1 MIIKSVRI
9 HNILSIEDAF
19 IEFDE
24 NGLMLVEGWNHD
36 VGRANGAGKTAIF
49 NAISFAL
56 FDKLPRKVTATEI
69 VRRGYKSGFVEVC
82 LLSRGSS
89 FEVKRSRPKGVGFR
103 KDQQVVDCTQAEWE
117 STLGLNYNQFILSMY
132 AAQGGS
138 VRFLSINDSEK
149 KQFLLQLLNL
159 EEFSSC
165 RLVADNKVKALESQL
180 AAVQSKKENLES
192 KIDAYQESLI
202 DENVY
207 HYHIDLCNKAIV
219 ELAAV
224 LVEAQSVP
232 RPDLSKYSKLEDDI
246 ASKRSV
252 FTTTKARREMLHERY
267 RKLASGNTVGNGLFM
282 DACRLCG
289 GKLDNTHAKAAHEK
303 ELAERDTEL
312 AEIKRTIDDYDS
324 TLAGENRVAELSK
337 QIRERKASEGADY
350 ESAKARA
357 ADVSTKIALKNR
369 ELKEL
374 TSKLQSNTELWT
386 KIKELAAEREKLNIL
401 RQTLLREVELFKTI
415 VSLYSPTGAQAYI
428 LDHVIDSFNERVSD
442 YVGFLWS
449 NMTYQLK
456 SYKETV
462 KGDVTAKF
470 SEHLMMD
477 GRPVSIGSLSGGENR
492 ALSLCVD
499 FALVDIMERQFG
511 IAMSPIIL
519 DEPFDGLDGAG
530 REFIIELLEKF
541 SADRQVVVIDHASE
555 VKSMFSKVINVE
567 KRNGVSTVSLQP

>member
-19 IEFDE
+19 VEFDE
-24 NGLMLVEGWNHD
+24 SGLMLIEGWNYD

-69 VRRGYKSGFVEVC
+69 VRRGHKNGYVEVC
-82 LLSRGSS
+82 LSARGASYT
-89 FEVKRSRPKGVGFR
+89 VNRSRPKGVGFT
-103 KDQQVVDCTQAEWE
+103 KGGLKLEITQSEWE
-117 STLGLNYNQFILSMY
+117 ATLGLNYNQFILSMY

-165 RLVADNKVKALESQL
+165 RLVADSKVKNLEGQL
-180 AAVQSKKENLES
+180 VAVQSKVDNIDS
-192 KIDAYQESLI
+192 KMDAYQESLI

-207 HYHIDLCNKAIV
+207 NHHIDLCNRSIV
-219 ELAAV
+219 EMTGL
-224 LVEAQSVP
+224 LIEAQQVS
-232 RPDLSKYSKLEDDI
+232 RPDLSRYAKLEED
-246 ASKRSV
+246 ANAKRIQ
-252 FTTTKARREMLHERY
+252 FARTRARREALAESFK
-267 RKLASGNTVGNGLFM
+267 KLSKAISDSSEDVASCPT
-282 DACRLCG
+282 CG
-289 GKLDNTHAKAAHEK
+289 SVIDTTHAKATREK
-303 ELAERDTEL
+303 EVAKLSVERAEV
-312 AEIKRTIDDYDS
+312 KRAIDDCDVI
-324 TLAGENRVAELSK
+324 LRGEEAVGRISR

-350 ESAKARA
+350 ESARARTS
-357 ADVSTKIALKNR
+357 DISTKIALKNR

-374 TSKLQSNTELWT
+374 SSKLQSNAELWA
-386 KIKELAAEREKLNIL
+386 KLRDLGVEREKTT
-401 RQTLLREVELFKTI
+401 TLKSVLLKEVELFKTI
-415 VSLYSPTGAQAYI
+415 ASLYSPTGAQAYI
-428 LDHVIDSFNERVSD
+428 LDHVIDSFNERVSE
-442 YVGFLWS
+442 YVSFLWS

-477 GRPVSIGSLSGGENR
+477 GRPVSIGSLSGGEFR

-499 FALVDIMERQFG
+499 FALVDVMERQFG

-530 REFIIELLEKF
+530 REFIMELLEKF
-541 SADRQVVVIDHASE
+541 SSDRQVVVIDHTSE
-555 VKSMFSKVINVE
+555 VKSMFSKVLTVE
-567 KRNGVSTVSLQP
+567 KRNGVSTVSLQA

>member
-9 HNILSIEDAF
+9 QNILSIEDAF

-24 NGLMLVEGWNHD
+24 NGLMLVEGWNYD

-69 VRRGYKSGFVEVC
+69 VRRGHKSGFVEVH
-82 LLSRGSS
+82 LSARGSS
-89 FEVKRSRPKGVGFR
+89 YEVKRSRPKGVGF
-103 KDQQVVDCTQAEWE
+103 KKGGLSVEITQTEWE
-117 STLGLNYNQFILSMY
+117 SILGLNYSQFILSMY

-180 AAVQSKKENLES
+180 VAAQSKMDNLES

-207 HYHIDLCNKAIV
+207 HYHINECNKAIL
-219 ELAAV
+219 EMTAL
-224 LVEAQSVP
+224 LVDAQQVP
-232 RPDLSKYSKLEDDI
+232 RPDLSKYAKLEED
-246 ASKRSV
+246 ANAKRIE
-252 FTTTKARREMLHERY
+252 FAKARTRRDTLAETFK
-267 RKLASGNTVGNGLFM
+267 KLSRAISDSPEDMASCPTCGNVIDT
-282 DACRLCG
+282 
-289 GKLDNTHAKAAHEK
+289 THIKAAREK
-303 ELAERDTEL
+303 ELGRLTAER
-312 AEIKRTIDDYDS
+312 AEAKRAIDDCDVV
-324 TLAGENRVAELSK
+324 LAGEDGVERVSR
-337 QIRERKASEGADY
+337 QIRERKANESVDY
-350 ESAKARA
+350 ESARSRSN
-357 ADVSTKIALKNR
+357 DLNTKIALRQR

-374 TSKLQSNTELWT
+374 SSKLQSNAELWV
-386 KIKELAAEREKLNIL
+386 KIKDLAVDREKTQLL
-401 RQTLLREVELFKTI
+401 KTVLLREVELYKTI

-428 LDHVIDSFNERVSD
+428 LDHVIDSFNERVGE

-477 GRPVSIGSLSGGENR
+477 GRPVSIGSLSGGEFR

-499 FALVDIMERQFG
+499 FALVDVMERQFG
-511 IAMSPIIL
+511 ISMSPIIL
-519 DEPFDGLDGAG
+519 DEPFDGLDNAG
-530 REFIIELLEKF
+530 REFIIELLAKF
-541 SADRQVVVIDHASE
+541 SADRQVVVVDHASE

-567 KRNGVSTVSLQP
+567 KKNGISTVSLQP

>member
-9 HNILSIEDAF
+9 HNILSIEDAYV
-19 IEFDE
+19 EFDE

-56 FDKLPRKVTATEI
+56 YDKVPRKVTATEI
-69 VRRGYKSGFVEVC
+69 LRRGSKTGNVVVFIEA
-82 LLSRGSS
+82 RGDLYSIT
-89 FEVKRSRPKGVGFR
+89 RSRPKGVVFTKNGNS
-103 KDQQVVDCTQAEWE
+103 VDILPAEWE
-117 STLGLNYNQFILSMY
+117 SILGLNYNQFILSMY

-165 RLVADNKVKALESQL
+165 RLVADSKVKALESQL
-180 AAVQSKKENLES
+180 VAVQSKKENLES
-192 KIDAYQESLI
+192 KMDAYQESLI

-207 HYHIDLCNKAIV
+207 LYHIDACNKSIV
-219 ELAAV
+219 DLSSA
-224 LVEAQSVP
+224 LVETQSVL
-232 RPDLSKYSKLEDDI
+232 RPDLSKYIKLEEDI
-246 ASKRSV
+246 AAKRNA
-252 FTTTKARREMLHERY
+252 FAGAKARRGMLHESY
-267 RKLASGNTVGNGLFM
+267 RKLAAKNVVDCDQVVT
-282 DACRLCG
+282 CRLCG
-289 GKLDNTHAKAAHEK
+289 SSIDTSAAKAAHEK
-303 ELAERDTEL
+303 ELAERITEL
-312 AEIKRTIDDYDS
+312 AELKQAIDDQD
-324 TLAGENRVAELSK
+324 TILGGESRVAELSR
-337 QIRERKASEGADY
+337 QIRERKASESADY

-374 TSKLQSNTELWT
+374 NSKLQSNAELWT
-386 KIKELAAEREKLNIL
+386 KIKELAVDREKLNIL
-401 RQTLLREVELFKTI
+401 RQTLLREVELFKT
-415 VSLYSPTGAQAYI
+415 VASFYSPTGAQAYI

-499 FALVDIMERQFG
+499 FALIDVMERQFG
-511 IAMSPIIL
+511 VAMSPIIL

-541 SADRQVVVIDHASE
+541 STDRQVVVIDHASE
-555 VKSMFSKVINVE
+555 VKSMFTKVINVE

>member
-9 HNILSIEDAF
+9 QNILSIEDAF

-24 NGLMLVEGWNHD
+24 NGLMLIEGWNHD

-69 VRRGYKSGFVEVC
+69 VRRGHKSGFVEVH
-82 LLSRGSS
+82 LSARGSS
-89 FEVKRSRPKGVGFR
+89 YEVKRSRPKGVGF
-103 KDQQVVDCTQAEWE
+103 KKGGLSVEITQTEWE
-117 STLGLNYNQFILSMY
+117 SILGLNYSQFILSMY

-180 AAVQSKKENLES
+180 VAAQSKMDNLES

-207 HYHIDLCNKAIV
+207 HYHINECNKAIL
-219 ELAAV
+219 EMTAL
-224 LVEAQSVP
+224 LVDAQQVP
-232 RPDLSKYSKLEDDI
+232 RPDLSKYAKLEED
-246 ASKRSV
+246 ANAKRIE
-252 FTTTKARREMLHERY
+252 FAKARTRRDTLAETFK
-267 RKLASGNTVGNGLFM
+267 KLSRAISDSPEDMASCPTCGNVIDT
-282 DACRLCG
+282 
-289 GKLDNTHAKAAHEK
+289 THIKAAREK
-303 ELAERDTEL
+303 ELGRLTAER
-312 AEIKRTIDDYDS
+312 AEAKRAIDDCDVV
-324 TLAGENRVAELSK
+324 LAGEDGVERVSR
-337 QIRERKASEGADY
+337 QIRERKANESVDY
-350 ESAKARA
+350 ESARSRSN
-357 ADVSTKIALKNR
+357 DLNTKIALRQR

-374 TSKLQSNTELWT
+374 SSKLQSNAELWV
-386 KIKELAAEREKLNIL
+386 KIKDLAVDREKTQLL
-401 RQTLLREVELFKTI
+401 KTVLLREVELYKTI

-428 LDHVIDSFNERVSD
+428 LDHVIDSFNERVGE

-477 GRPVSIGSLSGGENR
+477 GRPVSIGSLSGGEFR

-499 FALVDIMERQFG
+499 FALVDVMERQFG
-511 IAMSPIIL
+511 ISMSPIIL
-519 DEPFDGLDGAG
+519 DEPFDGLDNAG
-530 REFIIELLEKF
+530 REFIIELLAKF
-541 SADRQVVVIDHASE
+541 SADRQVVVVDHASE

-567 KRNGVSTVSLQP
+567 KKNGISTVSLQP